1 MDTSLQEVS
10 DDIGP
15 DLPEPEAWL
24 LIEHSCTV
32 FAGGTHGQ
40 TRAGRGETESYLS
53 HTYCLFSSSNAM
65 MLWIFMTFS

>member
-24 LIEHSCTV
+24 LIEHSCAALQGAFMGRHV
-32 FAGGTHGQ
+32 QAEERQ
-40 TRAGRGETESYLS
+40 RALS
-53 HTYCLFSSSNAM
+53 HTYCVYFHP
-65 MLWIFMTFS
+65 ML

>member
-1 MDTSLQEVS
+1 MDASLQEVS

-24 LIEHSCTV
+24 LIEHSCAG

-40 TRAGRGETESYLS
+40 TRGGRGETESNLS
-53 HTYCLFSSSNAM
+53 HTYCVSSSNAM

>member
-24 LIEHSCTV
+24 LIEHSCAV
-32 FAGGTHGQ
+32 FAGGIHGQ
-40 TRAGRGETESYLS
+40 TRAGRGETESSVTHLL
-53 HTYCLFSSSNAM
+53 CLFSSNAM

>member
-24 LIEHSCTV
+24 LIEHSCAV

-40 TRAGRGETESYLS
+40 TRGGRGETELS
-53 HTYCLFSSSNAM
+53 VTHLLCLVHP
-65 MLWIFMTFS
+65 ML